1 MGGCEPRIDVI
12 VNMQKKK
19 KKKKLRGGGGGVR
32 VGKNQELKLF

>member
-19 KKKKLRGGGGGVR
+19 KKKKTSGGGGGF
-32 VGKNQELKLF
+32 G

>member
-12 VNMQKKK
+12 VKMKKK
-19 KKKKLRGGGGGVR
+19 TSGGGGGGGR